1 MDMQTLRL
9 SQAVDLFLRSI
20 LAGDNSI
27 RTVETYR
34 DMLAKFVAFMEDRGC
49 HSLGDVQA
57 PDIREW
63 LIFKKQ
69 QGISSAHLYNCYRIP
84 RRFWNWCLSEEYVDY
99 DPFARVAK
107 PKAEQQ
113 VKQALSDDQIKA
125 LLKACEGRHWLMR
138 RDRALILLLLG
149 TGLRIQ
155 ECHQLRVCDVQGNS
169 VLVHGKGKKQR
180 VVPLPPQAS
189 LAIHKYLASCPY
201 RPGQEDPLWWG
212 NAGRITLDGLKQ
224 AVRAVGERAGMKL
237 GPHMFRRTFATK
249 LLAAGVSMEH
259 VRLLMGHSDYG
270 VLRQYLHLAQSDLE
284 EAIRKYNPLNGL
296 K

>member
-1 MDMQTLRL
+1 MEALRL
-9 SQAVDLFLRSI
+9 SQAVDLFLRSV
-20 LAGDNSI
+20 LAGDNSV
-27 RTVETYR
+27 RTVGTYH
-34 DMLAKFVAFMEDRGC
+34 DMLVKFVEFLQDQGC
-49 HSLGDVQA
+49 ETLSDVQA
-57 PDIREW
+57 PHIREW
-63 LIFKKQ
+63 LIYNKQ
-69 QGISSAHLYNCYRIP
+69 RGISSAHLYNCYRIP
-84 RRFWNWCLSEEYVDY
+84 RRWWNWCMLEEYADH

-107 PKAEQQ
+107 PRVEQQ

-169 VLVHGKGKKQR
+169 VFVQHGKGKKQR

-189 LAIHKYLASCPY
+189 LAIHKYLAACPY

-212 NAGRITLDGLKQ
+212 NSGKITLDGLKQ

-270 VLRQYLHLAQSDLE
+270 VLRQYLHLSQADLE
-284 EAIRKYNPLNGL
+284 EAMRRFNPLNGL

>member
-1 MDMQTLRL
+1 MAELQPSKLAVRVRFPSPAPTLLNTVPTAINPRRKPLYLVCSSKPRPDEYCARTFRLVGRYTNVQTLRL
-9 SQAVDLFLRSI
+9 SQAIDLFLRSI
-20 LAGDNSI
+20 LAGDNSV

-34 DMLAKFVAFMEDRGC
+34 DMLAKFVEFMEDRGC
-49 HSLGDVQA
+49 HSLGDVQT

-84 RRFWNWCLSEEYVDY
+84 RRFWNWCMLEEYAEH

-107 PKAEQQ
+107 PKVEQQ
-113 VKQALSDDQIKA
+113 VKQALSDEQIKA

-169 VLVHGKGKKQR
+169 VFVQHGKGKKQR

-189 LAIHKYLASCPY
+189 LAIHKYLAACPY
-201 RPGQEDPLWWG
+201 RPKENDPLWWG

-224 AVRAVGERAGMKL
+224 AVRAVGERA
-237 GPHMFRRTFATK
+237 
-249 LLAAGVSMEH
+249 
-259 VRLLMGHSDYG
+259 
-270 VLRQYLHLAQSDLE
+270 
-284 EAIRKYNPLNGL
+284 
-296 K
+296 